1 MSLMNRLKQALR
13 VLAGSSLESGTHSVP
28 PIDPKAAWAA
38 LESCWTLSHELFG
51 IPRHWTLREMSC
63 DEDIPGYCSPSPEY
77 GYVYIGLNTDQIDSV
92 DFLAEIIVHEL
103 CHAADAH
110 WFGAINQLAATL
122 EGAEARA
129 ADAILTH
136 ACELAVQQRLQ
147 SAPARQLIAHARAS
161 YLAALQE
168 TP

>member
-1 MSLMNRLKQALR
+1 MSLINRLKQAMR
-13 VLAGSSLESGTHSVP
+13 VLAGSAVEPETDP
-28 PIDPKAAWAA
+28 PIDPNAAWAA

-51 IPRHWTLREMSC
+51 IPRHWTLRQLSSG
-63 DEDIPGYCSPSPEY
+63 DDPGYCTPRPEY
-77 GYVYIGLNTDQIDSV
+77 GYVYIGLNTDQIDSI

-147 SAPARQLIAHARAS
+147 SSPAQQLIAHARAT
-161 YLAALQE
+161 YLAALQGAE
-168 TP
+168 